1 MASKLVPYRLKNGV
15 NSKVVYLLCEGD
27 TTPFD
32 DFIKECRDKTAI
44 AKMAKAIES
53 IDEIGV
59 QLSRQFNRLKPLK
72 GGDASDL
79 YEITVKGCT
88 ARAYS
93 FLIDGELAIAIA
105 FFLPKTHQGQGK
117 RIVNASIERL
127 SKKRK
132 QLDEA
137 LKRRNE
143 YGPEL

>member
-1 MASKLVPYRLKNGV
+1 MVSKLVPYQLKNGV
-15 NSKVVYLLCEGD
+15 SSKVVYLLCDGD
-27 TTPFD
+27 STPFE
-32 DFIKECRDKTAI
+32 DFKKECRDKNAI

-72 GGDASDL
+72 GGGANDL
-79 YEITVKGCT
+79 YEIAVKGCT

-105 FFLPKTHQGQGK
+105 FILPRTHQGQGK
-117 RIVNASIERL
+117 RIVSASIERL
-127 SKKRK
+127 NKKRI